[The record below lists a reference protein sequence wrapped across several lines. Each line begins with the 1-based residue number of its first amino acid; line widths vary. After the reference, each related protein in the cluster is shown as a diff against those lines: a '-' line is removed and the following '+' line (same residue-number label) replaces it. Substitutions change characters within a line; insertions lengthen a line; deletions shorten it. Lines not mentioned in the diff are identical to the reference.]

1 MERRSYPLSSP
12 MHRKLAA
19 SVCLESADDGWYVTF
34 LPPNRTHEQNR
45 RLWAMLH
52 DISEQL
58 EWRDWQQRVIK
69 MADHEWKDF
78 LTATFRREQRMVMG
92 EDGASFVLVG
102 SRTSTMG
109 IGEMSDFQTF
119 IEAFA
124 TQRGVVF
131 KEPVAQ
137 LEGARR

>member
-19 SVCLESADDGWYVTF
+19 SLCLEPERGAQDGWYVTF
-34 LPPNRTHEQNR
+34 SPPNRTHEQNR
-45 RLWAMLH
+45 RLWSMLH
-52 DISEQL
+52 DLSEQL
-58 EWRDWQQRVIK
+58 PWRDWQNRQIT

-109 IGEMSDFQTF
+109 VGEMADFQTF

-124 TQRGVVF
+124 TQRGVKLRV
-131 KEPVAQ
+131 
-137 LEGARR
+137 LEERAA